1 MSTAVWP
8 PLAPDALK
16 QVEDDS
22 TARELAWLLDSLQ
35 ETLASLKSGLE
46 ECYALLAPI
55 EPGSTLVISSPRS
68 ESIKGHITRVG
79 TRIVKGTLALRL
91 RTHAPL
97 NLSLNTT
104 HPLLLTPLTTLRTLL
119 NQSLDMVAI
128 TRWTGDRHSAPF
140 ISSQLHLLHSLLL
153 EALSVLKGP
162 ALLTPIH
169 SASSGTSTPIPTPPG
184 RAWFESP
191 VDPDTFTPPL
201 PPTLSLHLTLLE
213 SSLLLTCRVLESTA
227 VQPNPMSR
235 FALAIGAQRRLEHD
249 EMDEVFLYRGDE
261 VRVREKVRVEGSADP
276 SLLSLGAKLGALER
290 TVAERRKGLEVLM
303 GVGEE
308 DE

>member
-1 MSTAVWP
+1 MFVLSPTAFLKPTP
-8 PLAPDALK
+8 P
-16 QVEDDS
+16 S
-22 TARELAWLLDSLQ
+22 FFFTARSI
-35 ETLASLKSGLE
+35 ETEQRWRLIYTKQ
-46 ECYALLAPI
+46 
-55 EPGSTLVISSPRS
+55 
-68 ESIKGHITRVG
+68 
-79 TRIVKGTLALRL
+79 TLALRL

-97 NLSLNTT
+97 NLTLNTT
-104 HPLLLTPLTTLRTLL
+104 HPLLLSPLTTLRTLL

-153 EALSVLKGP
+153 EAISVLKGP
-162 ALLTPIH
+162 NLLTPVH
-169 SASSGTSTPIPTPPG
+169 SAESGTSTPNMIPPPPG
-184 RAWFESP
+184 QAWFESP
-191 VDPDTFTPPL
+191 PDPETFSPPL
-201 PPTLSLHLTLLE
+201 PPTLSLHLTLLD
-213 SSLLLTCRVLESTA
+213 STLLLTLRVLESAAT
-227 VQPNPMSR
+227 QPTPISR

-249 EMDEVFLYRGDE
+249 EMDEVFLYRGEE

-308 DE
+308 SEED